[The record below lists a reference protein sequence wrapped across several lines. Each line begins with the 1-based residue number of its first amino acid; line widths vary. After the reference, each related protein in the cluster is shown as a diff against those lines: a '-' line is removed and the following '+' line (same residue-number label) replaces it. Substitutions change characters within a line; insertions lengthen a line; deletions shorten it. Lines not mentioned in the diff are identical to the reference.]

1 MARKSTRTKTVLP
14 EHGFNTFLHLN
25 VAVTSLNTS
34 LSFLFEGTSNV
45 HFFAVSSTEHS
56 LLVKLS
62 SASGVCSV
70 IEVFVASHPTC
81 EHFGDIVASNC
92 STDLPPTFVMLNG
105 RCVASP
111 SPSTLA
117 VPLNSENRFGL
128 FVFGAIGGH
137 VHCHSARHVVSSASA
152 FGPMMQVIVGT
163 HFEDDDDAP
172 TTTLLVP
179 ALANTTKNER
189 RHTRRC
195 FFDVLLFRRLDD
207 RIILRV
213 VVLSSSSSSSS
224 SNAVVVVVVVVCCVV
239 CDDLTN

>member
-1 MARKSTRTKTVLP
+1 MPPAWLENPRALKLYCQCFNKFLRRTTRHRKRIFHSCLKAPQCAAPSLA
-14 EHGFNTFLHLN
+14 EHPC
-25 VAVTSLNTS
+25 S
-34 LSFLFEGTSNV
+34 
-45 HFFAVSSTEHS
+45 
-56 LLVKLS
+56 KLS
-62 SASGVCSV
+62 SASGVCGV

-195 FFDVLLFRRLDD
+195 FLMFSSSAASISHHPPSRRVIVVVFLLFYCGCCC
-207 RIILRV
+207 
-213 VVLSSSSSSSS
+213 
-224 SNAVVVVVVVVCCVV
+224 CCVLCRV
-239 CDDLTN
+239 